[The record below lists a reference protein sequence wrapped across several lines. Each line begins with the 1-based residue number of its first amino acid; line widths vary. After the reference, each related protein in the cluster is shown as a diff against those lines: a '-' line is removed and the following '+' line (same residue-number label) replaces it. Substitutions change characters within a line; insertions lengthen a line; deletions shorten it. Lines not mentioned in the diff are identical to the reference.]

1 MARSAGTIGLMAL
14 AAAVTA
20 ILMPLAIPGCKVNQ
34 DNSPISISNSQGRPA
49 LSVACSTDG
58 SVAYVTDG
66 RNTYRYERN
75 PSGQAGPWEC
85 ILSQGERLEMAIQHD
100 PREQTATPGA
110 QEKAGPQ
117 KQEGKMP
124 REVRGTAG

>member
-20 ILMPLAIPGCKVNQ
+20 LLAPLGIPGCSQNQ
-34 DNSPISISNSQGRPA
+34 NNSPISISQGRAA

-58 SVAYVTDG
+58 TVAYVTDG
-66 RNTYRYERN
+66 RNVYRYDRAAT
-75 PSGQAGPWEC
+75 GQAGLWQC
-85 ILSQGERLEMAIQHD
+85 ILSQGERLDMAIQHD

-110 QEKAGPQ
+110 QEKTSPP
-117 KQEGKMP
+117 KQEDKAP
-124 REVRGTAG
+124 RETRGTAG